1 MTVAGDASYLS
12 GVHLRHAA
20 LERNKRCL
28 LAYLYNRLK
37 KIRQMRWEF
46 GIVLPPEIRANLC
59 EPEVQWFVNYNKSLA
74 TYMKSIADSGGL
86 NLTQFMQPP
95 KSLYVEVQWFVNYNK
110 SLATYMKSIAD
121 SGGLNL
127 TQFMQP
133 PKSLYV
139 EVRCLE
145 DYGKLQ
151 LEDGEIVLLKK
162 NTQHLLPRTQCE
174 TPYSTGD
181 PRTYYILIL
190 MFTIDRLSPRRVIC
204 VIPIK

>member
-1 MTVAGDASYLS
+1 MFCEKSLELIKELDRSTDSLPAFKEVAVRQVLEEMKVLFEQNQKDVNMTVAGDASYLS

-74 TYMKSIADSGGL
+74 TYMKSIAD
-86 NLTQFMQPP
+86 N
-95 KSLYVEVQWFVNYNK
+95 
-110 SLATYMKSIAD
+110 
-121 SGGLNL
+121 GGLNL

-151 LEDGEIVLLKK
+151 LEGGEIVLLKK
-162 NTQHLLPRTQCE
+162 NTQHLLPRSQCE
-174 TPYSTGD
+174 LLIRQG
-181 PRTYYILIL
+181 ILEHI
-190 MFTIDRLSPRRVIC
+190 TS
-204 VIPIK
+204 